1 MSKRE
6 ELAETIS
13 VALRD
18 SDMGGYT
25 DISDLSDAVLDS
37 RYDLL
42 AVADAVLAD
51 YQPKPR
57 TVNSVEELEALP
69 VLSVIRDA
77 GHEDSP
83 PGEIWEKW
91 YRPTG
96 AQWMRVGSVK
106 FRASN
111 EINLPATVIFI
122 PEATA

>member
-1 MSKRE
+1 MSTRE
-6 ELAETIS
+6 ELADTIA

-25 DISDLSDAVLDS
+25 GISDLGDALLDS
-37 RYDLL
+37 HYDLL

-69 VLSVIRDA
+69 GLSVIRDA
-77 GHEDSP
+77 DLFDSP
-83 PGEIWEKW
+83 GDVLEKW

-96 AQWMRVGSVK
+96 WQWMRVGSVK